1 MKISSPVGEYE
12 YHLERLTFSRGR
24 LEVLGRL
31 GQWQTTTILEP
42 ADLWNLL
49 RKSAFPLML
58 TAGLFAVTRRAR
70 RV

>member
-12 YHLERLTFSRGR
+12 YHLERLTFTGGH

-49 RKSAFPLML
+49 RKAAFPLML
-58 TAGLFAVTRRAR
+58 ATGLWAVTRRVR